1 MENFSRKE
9 RRVIEKYEAG
19 SGFREIHNGL
29 GVGQAEAMRII
40 GRYRRAR
47 RAEEES
53 ICRHC
58 EWRINGNMFCV
69 LPKCFLKSAPG
80 CGKMVDTI

>member
-1 MENFSRKE
+1 MESFSRKE

-19 SGFREIHNGL
+19 AGFREIHNGL

-47 RAEEES
+47 RAEEKS
-53 ICRHC
+53 TCRHC

>member
-1 MENFSRKE
+1 MESFSRKE

-19 SGFREIHNGL
+19 AGFREIHNGL

-53 ICRHC
+53 TCRHC
-58 EWRINGNMFCV
+58 EWRINGNTFCV